1 MEQTFV
7 NMENTKIVL
16 NVRHQELQDIL
27 LMNV

>member
-7 NMENTKIVL
+7 KKENIKIVL
-16 NVRHQELQDIL
+16 NVRHLELQDIL